1 MNVHSEN
8 FKKIKKPT
16 AKLLGEDGNVF
27 NLLGVCK
34 RALKDYEGLSESCSE
49 S

>member
-16 AKLLGEDGNVF
+16 AKLLGKMEMSLTF
-27 NLLGVCK
+27 
-34 RALKDYEGLSESCSE
+34 
-49 S
+49 